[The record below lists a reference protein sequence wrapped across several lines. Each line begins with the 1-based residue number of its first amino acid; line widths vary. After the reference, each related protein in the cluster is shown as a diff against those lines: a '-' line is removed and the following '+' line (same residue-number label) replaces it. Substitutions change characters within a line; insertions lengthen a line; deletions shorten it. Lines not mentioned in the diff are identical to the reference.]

1 MSDTSTPA
9 YLVVCGRSLGREADP
24 EYGRLAAPAAEKAQ
38 LKALAFGE
46 EGSAQMKLL
55 EGEIP
60 PGVTFF
66 GVEEFPSM
74 AALEEFWFSAAYQ
87 SAIPFR
93 SESFKLEFVV
103 AVDGISEAQRKAAE
117 QAAE

>member
-9 YLVVCGRSLGREADP
+9 YLVVCGRSLGREVDP

-60 PGVTFF
+60 PGVTFLL
-66 GVEEFPSM
+66 EEFPSM
-74 AALEEFWFSAAYQ
+74 AALEEFWFSEAYQ

-93 SESFKLEFVV
+93 SESVKMEFVV